1 MNYQTKICGA
11 LNETFG
17 ATVSGQTAII
27 QRRHK
32 IKLIEELFKA
42 WDDLN
47 KPAPS
52 GDDFDRY
59 WDMTNTQLIIE
70 ADKLS
75 RELHR
80 RFVVK
85 NGYKFF
91 DGI

>member
-1 MNYQTKICGA
+1 MNYQQKICGA

-17 ATVSGQTAII
+17 AAVSDQTAII

-42 WDDLN
+42 WEDLGRP
-47 KPAPS
+47 KPNYK
-52 GDDFDRY
+52 DFDAY
-59 WDMTNTQLIIE
+59 WDMSNIKLIIE
-70 ADKLS
+70 ADSLS

-80 RFVVK
+80 RFLVK
-85 NGYKFF
+85 NGSKFF